1 MTTFLFWMQK
11 RHFFARDWAV
21 FWRVVLKKGICTFQ
35 VHKLVL
41 FKYLRP
47 NWITIHFF
55 SLLFIFFV
63 VSKKGWIVEWWWF
76 FFQIIFHF
84 IFSQL
89 FFFSVA
95 VMGFF
100 WLLKIH
106 LISFQ
111 LISFLSFCFFGVVQS
126 LFTKLC
132 TTEIMNAMRWW
143 NAFLNFC
150 FFSKGQLISEWLFDV
165 LYFPTRQRKKLM
177 NFCPRL

>member
-1 MTTFLFWMQK
+1 MCTPTLEGKGSKLVYLLEENQNVFCFFKIILANNCLTTFLFWMQK

-55 SLLFIFFV
+55 FIIIQFFLWYQKRAGLLNDDD
-63 VSKKGWIVEWWWF
+63 F

-89 FFFSVA
+89 FFSVA

-132 TTEIMNAMRWW
+132 TTEIMNAMRW
-143 NAFLNFC
+143 
-150 FFSKGQLISEWLFDV
+150 
-165 LYFPTRQRKKLM
+165 
-177 NFCPRL
+177 